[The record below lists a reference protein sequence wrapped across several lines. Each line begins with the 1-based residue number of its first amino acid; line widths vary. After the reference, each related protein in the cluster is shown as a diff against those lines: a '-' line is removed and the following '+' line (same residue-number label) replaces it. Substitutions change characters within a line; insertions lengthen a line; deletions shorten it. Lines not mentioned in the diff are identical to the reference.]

1 MESKTKTVEEEHHHE
16 EKKEHSGGGVSPNG
30 GGGGGGGGG
39 ASGSPN
45 GGGHNVDRESI
56 ITDTKPVEWSP
67 ENENILVEWG
77 DVAQCYK
84 WMNSASHEQY
94 SNYLAWFTIPTI
106 ILSTISGTA
115 SFAQGSVPHRV
126 QMYAPVV
133 IGTINIFV
141 GILTTIQQ
149 YLKIAER
156 NESHRV
162 SAISWDKFSRNIRIE
177 LAKAPNERMEAG
189 HFIKMCRQEY
199 DRLMETSPVISR
211 EIIQHF
217 NRKFAGKTGRK
228 ERARLEEIKKP
239 DILDINISTN
249 NSRHG
254 WYKELSSP
262 SSDYGELNKELDIA
276 FKEKTIIEKEEFINA
291 KEKELYL
298 KEIEECKRIRQKEE
312 SKTNIQKS
320 ILDALRKFKEDTN
333 KINTYVNG
341 FQEMYGRK
349 PFTDEIMDNLK
360 DEVPLDVMDEFLETY
375 TIENVANIV

>member
-1 MESKTKTVEEEHHHE
+1 MELKTKTVEEENHHE
-16 EKKEHSGGGVSPNG
+16 EKKEHSSSG
-30 GGGGGGGGG
+30 
-39 ASGSPN
+39 GSPN
-45 GGGHNVDRESI
+45 GGGHNADRESI

-115 SFAQGSVPHRV
+115 SFAQASVPHRV

-177 LAKAPNERMEAG
+177 LAKAPNERMDAG

-211 EIIQHF
+211 EIVQHF
-217 NRKFAGKTGRK
+217 NQKFAGKMGSK
-228 ERARLEEIKKP
+228 ERARFEEIKKP
-239 DILDINISTN
+239 DICDIIISTN

-262 SSDYGELNKELDIA
+262 SSDYGELNKLDIA
-276 FKEKTIIEKEEFINA
+276 YKEKTIIEKEEFINA

-312 SKTNIQKS
+312 SKTNMQKS
-320 ILDALRKFKEDTN
+320 ILNALRKFKEDTN
-333 KINTYVNG
+333 KITTYVNG

-360 DEVPLDVMDEFLETY
+360 DEIPLDVMDEFLETY